1 MPCIKQNIMNAGK
14 AILGVLAGIAAGTV
28 LGALLAPNKEARKK
42 KLIQKKGEDLADAL
56 SRQIDEKFDAL
67 ISGLNKRIKQ
77 DTTAS
82 SNIDSINQER

>member
-1 MPCIKQNIMNAGK
+1 MNTGK
-14 AILGVLAGIAAGTV
+14 AILGVLAGVAAGAV

-56 SRQIDEKFDAL
+56 SVQIDEKFATL

-77 DTTAS
+77 NSTAP
-82 SNIDSINQER
+82 SNIGSVNQEG